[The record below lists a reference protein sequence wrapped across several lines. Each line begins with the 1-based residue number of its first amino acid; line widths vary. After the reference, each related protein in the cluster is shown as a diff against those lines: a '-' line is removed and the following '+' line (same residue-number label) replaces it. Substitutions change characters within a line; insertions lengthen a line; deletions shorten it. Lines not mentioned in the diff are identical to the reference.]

1 MEREKII
8 LNSFFI
14 FKKKKDWVGTHTHTL
29 RLPPSP
35 LSRTAI
41 LMERADKRITDE

>member
-14 FKKKKDWVGTHTHTL
+14 FKKKKDWVGTHTHTHTET
-29 RLPPSP
+29 PAVSS
-35 LSRTAI
+35 LSNC
-41 LMERADKRITDE
+41 DTDGKS